1 MNPLASL
8 ALGQIGIV
16 IAMIVY
22 GIRIN
27 DLEKRLAKRW
37 GKT

>member
-1 MNPLASL
+1 MNTLQAL

-22 GIRIN
+22 GIRIS
-27 DLEKRLAKRW
+27 DLEKRIGRGRK
-37 GKT
+37 